1 MAESYPVAQLLSEV
15 QQKRS
20 DAGLNPGPYN
30 NLFVLAET
38 ETIAAALRKLH
49 AHKILSAPVEFQG
62 YVTQYLSASV
72 HSASLAA
79 ATEASSTWRTFVQR

>member
-1 MAESYPVAQLLSEV
+1 MAESFPVAQLLSEV

-30 NLFVLAET
+30 NLFGLVET

-62 YVTQYLSASV
+62 YSTQSLCASRALTSV
-72 HSASLAA
+72 AD
-79 ATEASSTWRTFVQR
+79 ATEASSTWRTFAQR